1 MKYGFVSSLQT
12 WTADVWM
19 VAALAISLA
28 FVTFVFYCRT
38 LQQTLRAAAPANQ
51 RMPPWQAWLL
61 VVPVFN
67 IFFSFLTAA
76 RVADTICAEAES
88 RGIDACA
95 RPTYA
100 VGVALAVT
108 SALCYLPQ
116 VGAVAGLACV
126 VFWIL
131 HWVQV
136 AEWNSKLR
144 SENGVSASERVLF
157 DNRSQQA

>member
-1 MKYGFVSSLQT
+1 
-12 WTADVWM
+12 M
-19 VAALAISLA
+19 VVALAMSVA

-61 VVPVFN
+61 LIPVFN
-67 IFFSFLTAA
+67 IFFSFIAAA
-76 RVADTICAEAES
+76 RIADTIRAEAES
-88 RGIDACA
+88 RSFEVHA

-100 VGVALAVT
+100 VGVGLAIT
-108 SALCYLPQ
+108 SALTWLPQ
-116 VGAVAGLACV
+116 VGVVAGLACV
-126 VFWIL
+126 VCWIL

-136 AEWNSKLR
+136 AEWNGKLT

-157 DNRSQQA
+157 EYGSSRN

>member
-1 MKYGFVSSLQT
+1 MAVRT
-12 WTADVWM
+12 WTAEVWM
-19 VAALAISLA
+19 VAALAVGLA
-28 FVTFVFYCRT
+28 FTTFVFYCRT

-61 VVPVFN
+61 VIPVFN
-67 IFFSFLTAA
+67 VFFSFLAAA

-88 RGIDACA
+88 RGLDVCR

-100 VGVALAVT
+100 VGVALAIT
-108 SALCYLPQ
+108 GALCYLPQ
-116 VGAVAGLACV
+116 VGAIAGLACV

-136 AEWNSKLR
+136 AEWNGKLR

-157 DNRSQQA
+157 DYRAQQG